1 MNGRRLGNANDSS
14 IEILKGALD
23 STLNLH
29 RAIHRTGTAIFSKHQ
44 LRHLRAFRIAV
55 VKDGPDLHTFT
66 HPGALTKLA
75 LWVGE
80 AVAEQD
86 KGKGGK
92 ATPLVLASLNE
103 KRGIYTVVGTGG
115 RGLDFGI
122 REKEKDE
129 LRKLREKKKED
140 KRAAQE
146 KKREVRRAA
155 KAAKKRKRDDDDDD
169 AEDDEDADED
179 ETENESSESEA
190 DSDTENTAPP
200 RNRFGNSFQEV
211 VEETNARVRIESFDH
226 CVVEVKK
233 DDLGIFLEALS
244 SKSVMN

>member
-1 MNGRRLGNANDSS
+1 M
-14 IEILKGALD
+14 LKAALD
-23 STLNLH
+23 PTLNLH

-55 VKDGPDLHTFT
+55 VKDGPDLHLFT

-80 AVAEQD
+80 AVAEQEKD
-86 KGKGGK
+86 KGAKS
-92 ATPLVLASLNE
+92 TPLVLASLNE
-103 KRGIYTVVGTGG
+103 RRGIYTVVGTGG

-129 LRKLREKKKED
+129 LRKLRDKKKED
-140 KRAAQE
+140 KRIDKE
-146 KKREVRRAA
+146 KKLEAKRAA
-155 KAAKKRKRDDDDDD
+155 KAAKKRKRDEEEGDD
-169 AEDDEDADED
+169 DADED
-179 ETENESSESEA
+179 ETENESSESEP
-190 DSDTENTAPP
+190 DSDNEDAAPP